1 MTDGSDEQRDDA
13 TKVFWDDFDPEE
25 SVEEEAYLIV
35 ISGSRVGEMIRIPE
49 QLTIGRDQD
58 ADFRITN
65 DFMSRLH
72 LKLERNADD
81 QIMATDL
88 ESSNGTFVNDSKIE
102 QVALKDGDKIRLGST
117 TILKFSYVDDLD
129 QSFQKHMY
137 EGAIRDALTGLYN
150 RRHMTEYLETEFAY
164 HTRHNSP
171 LSLVIL
177 DIDHFKHLNDTYGHV
192 VGDSVLAGLAEQ
204 LETVTRSEDLVA
216 RFGGEEFVIAA
227 RGIPCE
233 LALKIADRIR
243 RVIEDVS
250 LVPSSPEVKITIS
263 AGVAGL
269 PNREFTNPKEL
280 IDAADKALYQA
291 KREGRNRVH
300 LFSSGS

>member
-13 TKVFWDDFDPEE
+13 TKVFFDEFDPDE
-25 SVEEEAYLIV
+25 SIEEEAYLIV

-49 QLTIGRDQD
+49 TLTIGRDQE

-72 LKLERNADD
+72 LRLERTIDD
-81 QIMATDL
+81 EIVAVDL
-88 ESSNGTFVNDSKIE
+88 GSSNGTFVNDNLIE
-102 QVALKDGDKIRLGST
+102 QVVLKDGDKIRLGST

-129 QSFQKHMY
+129 QTFQKHMY

-150 RRHMTEYLETEFAY
+150 RRHMKSYLETEFAY

-171 LSLVIL
+171 LSLIIL

-204 LETVTRSEDLVA
+204 LEAVTRAEDLVA

-227 RGIPCE
+227 RGIPGE

-243 RVIEDVS
+243 RVVEAVS
-250 LVPSSPEVKITIS
+250 LASSSPEVKITIS
-263 AGVAGL
+263 AGVASL
-269 PNREFTNPKEL
+269 PNPELSTPKEL
-280 IDAADKALYQA
+280 IDAADKALYDA